1 MVQAVAVEPGSK
13 ETTLIWQAPEWTV
26 HLFSGEGVRNDP
38 LRDLPGL
45 IEVDV
50 RKGWDLNNDKIYGVL
65 LWAARSGRIKHVIG
79 GPPAATFMPFRY
91 RGDSKGPQPV
101 RSTLHPWG
109 MPEGLGHDDRAR
121 VKNENVMLF
130 KMVWLW
136 AFAEAATPKEDGAGH
151 QVGFC
156 LEYPEDP
163 QDYLPEGAMRD
174 NCVSPW
180 RTEFMKLFLQ
190 ETKMTK
196 YQFEQGALGHM
207 MRRPTC
213 CASNL
218 SLGIHGLRDSRTF
231 VDSEDAGGD
240 QTIWPHGFRLTL
252 VDAIHVWKTQAREP
266 RVQKAMTKADIEEWK
281 AHIER
286 GHWPYRRDCAVCLA
300 AAGTGRPARRVLHR
314 DAYVLSLDIAGPFA
328 EVGRDEVRGAR
339 YRFVL
344 AATYSFPKV
353 RETPVDAPIPDEEE
367 AEQFLV
373 EEEPIP
379 GDGEDG
385 PEDPGLDAQE
395 EDWRKKIADL
405 NKPMELQTLKFSV
418 PLERHR
424 GKEVLEALQD
434 IYVKLRSL
442 GLPLNRVHSDKG
454 REFRVKPLR
463 KWCKERD
470 IYQTFTEGVTPTQ
483 NAAAESHVKWLKAR
497 ARMLITASGL
507 EKELWPCA
515 MKHACHL
522 HNARQLDNKLP
533 TVRFGGV
540 VWVKSKKDRGP
551 FDPRWERGTYVGPAD
566 DVREGH
572 VIRLDDGLWLRTLHM
587 RTVRDDE
594 IEEDEDSEEHV
605 VDLIEPER
613 RLRGKTRLTDPEM
626 RALTVESRKDLM
638 ERLLASD
645 IWDSS
650 EARVE
655 RPQLRDGEV
664 WDQAAYVSLGA
675 YQHGGITSIT
685 RATEKFT
692 AEAQLAARL
701 LAIDHPGRMFTSVV
715 LVKNAV
721 MPVHKDSYNDKQTL
735 NLVSPLKVSRGST
748 IWQEMRPGDEFHGS
762 YKSMM
767 IKDKEVPGQLFSV
780 ERPATIRPD
789 RLHAPLRGEPG
800 DRVVVV
806 GCTVSKWEKLL
817 DHQRE
822 DLEVLGFQLPDRKPR
837 TLMLRSGR
845 EGPSTTGAPPDSA
858 GASTVVPP
866 SGSTAVSGRAF
877 LGPGS
882 STESGSTLQR
892 PGSRERME
900 VSSSTPGPLSETTVS
915 SGPRSR
921 AEYLPEMG
929 GERLDA
935 LVVPG
940 GRVELRLRWAIRY
953 VPIEPEAEEV
963 LMTSNPILPLGH
975 DEEQRLRSRATWL
988 SEFVEEEREIRA
1000 RQAERGEY
1008 PTQRERQVF
1017 YRLDEALDYI
1027 NELLATSHQARQ
1039 AQGVSLMRMA
1049 VTPSTSENVEE
1060 ILSGLT
1066 KPLEVVHNVELQEVK
1081 RNLQRWIPSL
1091 EKEMETLTKSGTLI
1105 PIPLPMAK
1113 EKAAAGEIVLVPAK
1127 TVHTAKPPG
1136 QDEGLY
1142 KRRSRIVIC
1151 GNFIGGGDVDV
1162 YTAAASAE
1170 SVRCALTVGAKK
1182 GWCGAVTDV
1191 NSAFTLTPMTESTV
1205 KYAITIPKVVVD
1217 AGCAPTNT
1225 AYMVDRV
1232 LYGLREAPRLW
1243 GSYRDRRVTRARFKV
1258 GNKLCMFIQMET
1270 DPSVWRVVEVGKES
1284 NTVALMVI
1292 YVDDV
1297 MMLGPMEY
1305 VEAMY
1310 QWLTVGSE
1318 DDKGWKCSPLEW
1330 LGKEPVRYLGMDVR
1344 RKEAD
1349 NLVSYHISQGS
1360 YVTELLKAY
1369 PQEASRPSHVPATKD
1384 VMPFN
1389 EESIALSE
1397 PSEERVREAQ
1407 KMAGE
1412 LLWLVTRTRP
1422 DVGYST
1428 AHVCAAATRN
1438 PEGAIRL
1445 AKLTMRYLA
1454 ATPDLGLRYDGGG
1467 DPVVAYSDASF
1478 APQGDRSFGCVTTAT
1493 YGGFTAWRMTK
1504 QPTVVLSAAEA
1515 ELVELLNA
1523 RQQAAGLQAWLE
1535 EVVPDERGTPTLLCV
1550 DNTAAGGLATTS
1562 PGSWKTRHLK
1572 VKASHLRLETSEGRI
1587 Q

>member
-1 MVQAVAVEPGSK
+1 M
-13 ETTLIWQAPEWTV
+13 
-26 HLFSGEGVRNDP
+26 
-38 LRDLPGL
+38 
-45 IEVDV
+45 
-50 RKGWDLNNDKIYGVL
+50 
-65 LWAARSGRIKHVIG
+65 
-79 GPPAATFMPFRY
+79 
-91 RGDSKGPQPV
+91 
-101 RSTLHPWG
+101 
-109 MPEGLGHDDRAR
+109 
-121 VKNENVMLF
+121 
-130 KMVWLW
+130 
-136 AFAEAATPKEDGAGH
+136 
-151 QVGFC
+151 
-156 LEYPEDP
+156 
-163 QDYLPEGAMRD
+163 
-174 NCVSPW
+174 
-180 RTEFMKLFLQ
+180 
-190 ETKMTK
+190 
-196 YQFEQGALGHM
+196 
-207 MRRPTC
+207 
-213 CASNL
+213 
-218 SLGIHGLRDSRTF
+218 
-231 VDSEDAGGD
+231 
-240 QTIWPHGFRLTL
+240 
-252 VDAIHVWKTQAREP
+252 
-266 RVQKAMTKADIEEWK
+266 
-281 AHIER
+281 
-286 GHWPYRRDCAVCLA
+286 
-300 AAGTGRPARRVLHR
+300 
-314 DAYVLSLDIAGPFA
+314 
-328 EVGRDEVRGAR
+328 GRDEVRGAR

-344 AATYSFPKV
+344 AATYSFPRV
-353 RETPVDAPIPDEEE
+353 REAPMESPIPDEEE
-367 AEQFLV
+367 AEQFLA
-373 EEEPIP
+373 EEEPLP

-395 EDWRKKIADL
+395 EDWKKKIADL

-424 GKEVLEALQD
+424 GKEVLEAIQD

-442 GLPLNRVHSDKG
+442 GLPLTRIHSDRG
-454 REFRVKPLR
+454 REFRVRPLR

-497 ARMLITASGL
+497 TRMLITASGL

-522 HNARQLDNKLP
+522 HNARQLDNKLSA
-533 TVRFGGV
+533 VRFGGV

-551 FDPRWERGTYVGPAD
+551 FDPRWERGVYVGPAD

-613 RLRGKTRLTDPEM
+613 RVRGKTKLTDPEV
-626 RALTVESRKDLM
+626 RAFTVESRRNLV

-645 IWDSS
+645 IWDSP

-685 RATEKFT
+685 RATERFT

-701 LAIDHPGRMFTSVV
+701 LAIDHPGRKFTSVV

-735 NLVSPLKVSRGST
+735 NLVSPLRVSRGST
-748 IWQEMRPGDEFHGS
+748 VWQEMRPGDEFYGN

-800 DRVVVV
+800 DRVLVV
-806 GCTVSKWEKLL
+806 GYTVSKWEKLL
-817 DHQRE
+817 DHQWE

-837 TLMLRSGR
+837 ILMLRSGR
-845 EGPSTTGAPPDSA
+845 EAPGAIEPPSDLAD
-858 GASTVVPP
+858 ASTMVPP
-866 SGSTAVSGRAF
+866 SGSTTVSGRVF

-900 VSSSTPGPLSETTVS
+900 ISSSTPGPLSENTVS

-935 LVVPG
+935 LIVPG

-953 VPIEPEAEEV
+953 VPTEPEAEEV
-963 LMTSNPILPLGH
+963 LMTSNPVLPLGH

-988 SEFVEEEREIRA
+988 TEFLEEEREIRA
-1000 RQAERGEY
+1000 RQEERGEY
-1008 PTQRERQVF
+1008 PTQRERQLF

-1049 VTPSTSENVEE
+1049 VSPSTTENVEE
-1060 ILSGLT
+1060 ILSDLT

-1081 RNLQRWIPSL
+1081 RNLQRWVPSL

-1105 PIPLPMAK
+1105 PVPLPMAK

-1136 QDEGLY
+1136 QEDGLY

-1170 SVRCALTVGAKK
+1170 SVRCSLTVGARR

-1191 NSAFTLTPMTESTV
+1191 SSAFTLTPMTESAV

-1217 AGCAPTNT
+1217 AGCAPPNT

-1258 GNKLCMFIQMET
+1258 GDKECMFMQMET
-1270 DPSVWRVVEVGKES
+1270 DPSVWRVVEVNNAS
-1284 NTVALMVI
+1284 STLALMVI

-1297 MMLGPMEY
+1297 MMLGPKEY

-1318 DDKGWKCSPLEW
+1318 EDKGWKCSPLEW
-1330 LGKEPVRYLGMDVR
+1330 LGEEPVRYLGMDVR
-1344 RKEAD
+1344 RKETRTK
-1349 NLVSYHISQGS
+1349 VSYRISQGS
-1360 YVTELLKAY
+1360 YVTELLKSY
-1369 PQEASRPSHVPATKD
+1369 PQEASRPSNVPATKET
-1384 VMPFN
+1384 MPLN
-1389 EESIALSE
+1389 EEITAL
-1397 PSEERVREAQ
+1397 PQPGEEKVREAQ

-1445 AKLTMRYLA
+1445 AKMTMRYLA
-1454 ATPDLGLRYDGGG
+1454 ATPTLGLRYDGAGS
-1467 DPVVAYSDASF
+1467 PIVAYSDASF
-1478 APQGDRSFGCVTTAT
+1478 APQGERSFGCVTTAT

-1535 EVVPDERGTPTLLCV
+1535 EVAPDEQGTPTVLCV
-1550 DNTAAGGLATTS
+1550 DNMAAGGLATTS

-1587 Q
+1587 QVLHTPGERQVVDIGTKPVPGPRLQVLRKLWGMCSTEEFENEEREVIVASLRGPDYYDLVRMFVWLMLVSRVPKSEAAEFYNKKPLEYDGSFEFYGLLVVAGIALLGVWELLKWVTQKILGEDPGAVARAKRLLRIRNQASRALQEELASMSSSSSDIICVDKGAKPEPSVPTTRLPSQPTGTDEAAVAPVQPPTTSTTPARSTVRQEEDPDLREAMIAARNGDFRRLRTSFVMSEHGDRLHLVEGCYGLRHANRAKLRRLQLCYYCDGHFPLSYRVTEGRIIPEG

>member
-1 MVQAVAVEPGSK
+1 M
-13 ETTLIWQAPEWTV
+13 
-26 HLFSGEGVRNDP
+26 
-38 LRDLPGL
+38 
-45 IEVDV
+45 
-50 RKGWDLNNDKIYGVL
+50 
-65 LWAARSGRIKHVIG
+65 
-79 GPPAATFMPFRY
+79 
-91 RGDSKGPQPV
+91 
-101 RSTLHPWG
+101 
-109 MPEGLGHDDRAR
+109 
-121 VKNENVMLF
+121 
-130 KMVWLW
+130 
-136 AFAEAATPKEDGAGH
+136 
-151 QVGFC
+151 
-156 LEYPEDP
+156 
-163 QDYLPEGAMRD
+163 
-174 NCVSPW
+174 
-180 RTEFMKLFLQ
+180 
-190 ETKMTK
+190 
-196 YQFEQGALGHM
+196 
-207 MRRPTC
+207 
-213 CASNL
+213 
-218 SLGIHGLRDSRTF
+218 
-231 VDSEDAGGD
+231 
-240 QTIWPHGFRLTL
+240 
-252 VDAIHVWKTQAREP
+252 
-266 RVQKAMTKADIEEWK
+266 
-281 AHIER
+281 
-286 GHWPYRRDCAVCLA
+286 
-300 AAGTGRPARRVLHR
+300 
-314 DAYVLSLDIAGPFA
+314 
-328 EVGRDEVRGAR
+328 
-339 YRFVL
+339 
-344 AATYSFPKV
+344 
-353 RETPVDAPIPDEEE
+353 
-367 AEQFLV
+367 
-373 EEEPIP
+373 
-379 GDGEDG
+379 
-385 PEDPGLDAQE
+385 
-395 EDWRKKIADL
+395 
-405 NKPMELQTLKFSV
+405 
-418 PLERHR
+418 
-424 GKEVLEALQD
+424 
-434 IYVKLRSL
+434 
-442 GLPLNRVHSDKG
+442 
-454 REFRVKPLR
+454 
-463 KWCKERD
+463 
-470 IYQTFTEGVTPTQ
+470 
-483 NAAAESHVKWLKAR
+483 
-497 ARMLITASGL
+497 
-507 EKELWPCA
+507 
-515 MKHACHL
+515 
-522 HNARQLDNKLP
+522 
-533 TVRFGGV
+533 
-540 VWVKSKKDRGP
+540 
-551 FDPRWERGTYVGPAD
+551 
-566 DVREGH
+566 
-572 VIRLDDGLWLRTLHM
+572 
-587 RTVRDDE
+587 
-594 IEEDEDSEEHV
+594 
-605 VDLIEPER
+605 
-613 RLRGKTRLTDPEM
+613 
-626 RALTVESRKDLM
+626 
-638 ERLLASD
+638 
-645 IWDSS
+645 
-650 EARVE
+650 
-655 RPQLRDGEV
+655 
-664 WDQAAYVSLGA
+664 
-675 YQHGGITSIT
+675 
-685 RATEKFT
+685 
-692 AEAQLAARL
+692 
-701 LAIDHPGRMFTSVV
+701 
-715 LVKNAV
+715 
-721 MPVHKDSYNDKQTL
+721 
-735 NLVSPLKVSRGST
+735 
-748 IWQEMRPGDEFHGS
+748 
-762 YKSMM
+762 
-767 IKDKEVPGQLFSV
+767 
-780 ERPATIRPD
+780 
-789 RLHAPLRGEPG
+789 
-800 DRVVVV
+800 
-806 GCTVSKWEKLL
+806 
-817 DHQRE
+817 
-822 DLEVLGFQLPDRKPR
+822 
-837 TLMLRSGR
+837 
-845 EGPSTTGAPPDSA
+845 
-858 GASTVVPP
+858 
-866 SGSTAVSGRAF
+866 
-877 LGPGS
+877 
-882 STESGSTLQR
+882 
-892 PGSRERME
+892 
-900 VSSSTPGPLSETTVS
+900 S

-953 VPIEPEAEEV
+953 VPTEPEAEEV

-1027 NELLATSHQARQ
+1027 NELQATSHQARQ

-1344 RKEAD
+1344 RKEAE

-1369 PQEASRPSHVPATKD
+1369 RQEASRPSHVPATKD

-1389 EESIALSE
+1389 EESVALSE

-1587 Q
+1587 QVVHTPGERQVADMGTKPVPGPRLQVLRRLWGMCTAEEFDKDEHEVIVASLSGPDYYDLVRMFVWLMLVSRIPKGEAAEYYNKKPLEYDGSFEFYGLMLIAGIALLGVWELLKWVMQKILGEDPGAVARAKRLLRIRNQASKALQEELASMSSSSSDPICVDKGTRLEPGMSTTRLASQATGSDDVAVAPAQPPTTTNISARSTLRHEDDPDLREAMMMARNGDYRRLRTAFVMSEHGDRLHLVEGCHGLRHANRAQLRRLQLCYFCDGHYPLSYRVTEGRTIPEG